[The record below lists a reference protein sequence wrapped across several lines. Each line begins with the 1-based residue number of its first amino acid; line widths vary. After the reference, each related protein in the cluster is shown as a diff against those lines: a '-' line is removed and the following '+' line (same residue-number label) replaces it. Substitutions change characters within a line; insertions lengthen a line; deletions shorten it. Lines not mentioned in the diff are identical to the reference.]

1 MPAVTSIGDGEIV
14 RGWDR
19 IRERMDVL
27 DSLTAMQ
34 GHLTL
39 TLGSL
44 DVTPLRT
51 GYALAIALY
60 TLAVGAQGADAR
72 QRGAMT
78 LVLEKV
84 GGSRRTSTTILVRRP
99 YAGVEALKRRHRGF
113 RHRQL
118 RTLSKTNNTFGAE
131 WSRRLRNLHALP

>member
-51 GYALAIALY
+51 G
-60 TLAVGAQGADAR
+60 
-72 QRGAMT
+72 
-78 LVLEKV
+78 
-84 GGSRRTSTTILVRRP
+84 SHS
-99 YAGVEALKRRHRGF
+99 
-113 RHRQL
+113 
-118 RTLSKTNNTFGAE
+118 
-131 WSRRLRNLHALP
+131 RLRCTPLQSARRARTPGSAAR